1 MDNNQDNFPGYSN
14 IRNPKPATNPY
25 APFIYALILAF
36 GVMLGF
42 VINSNTLGKQ
52 TILNRNYDKIED
64 VLNYISL
71 KYVDTINRNQLMDKS
86 IDKILSNLD
95 PHSVY
100 IPAREVSEMNESL
113 EGNFEGIGIE
123 FFIVQDTITV
133 VTAIPGGPS
142 ELIGIKAGDRIVKI
156 EDSVVAGVK
165 IKDTSVKQRLR
176 GPKGTKVKVS
186 VMRSGVSHLL
196 DFEIARDKIPLYSID
211 AAFMATSDI
220 GYIRITSFSA
230 NTHEEFVQKL
240 HDLQDK
246 GMKKLIIDLRGNPG
260 GYLQAATSVADE
272 LISGEKILVYTK
284 GKAYDRQDYLAGK
297 PGLFEKGELCVLIDQ
312 GSASASEILSGAIQ
326 DWDRGAIIGRTSFGK
341 GLVQEQYE
349 LKDSSALRLTVARYY
364 TPSGRCIQ
372 RPYDK
377 GTDEYYNE
385 IYDRYSRGEFVH
397 EDSIASR
404 DTTIYKTSKGRRVYG
419 GGGIRPDIFVPMD
432 TSSEGEYFYA
442 VRSFIPEFIYK
453 YSSQNANVLEKY
465 KSEED
470 FKANYSVSDELLD
483 QFYKYAYTAGLKS
496 NEPRKLKIADKVKL
510 NLKAFLA
517 KQIWRMDGFYFI
529 LNSSD
534 NVVKAAV
541 DELNNDR
548 VFNVQ
553 KTEIKP
559 NSGLHAVGK

>member
-1 MDNNQDNFPGYSN
+1 MDNNEEKLPGYSN
-14 IRNPKPATNPY
+14 IRQPQSTSNPY

-42 VINSNTLGKQ
+42 VINSITIGKQ
-52 TILNRNYDKIED
+52 TMGSQNYDKVED
-64 VLNYISL
+64 VLNYISF
-71 KYVDTINRNQLMDKS
+71 KYVDTINRAQLVDKS

-100 IPAREVSEMNESL
+100 IPAKDLGEMNESL

-133 VTAIPGGPS
+133 VTAIAGGPS
-142 ELIGIKAGDRIVKI
+142 ELVGLKAGDRIVKI

-165 IKDTSVKQRLR
+165 IKDVTVKQRLR
-176 GPKGTKVKVS
+176 GPAGTKVRVT
-186 VMRSGVSHLL
+186 VMRSGSPKLL
-196 DFEIARDKIPLYSID
+196 DFQISRDKIPLYSID
-211 AAFMATSDI
+211 AAYMATSDI

-230 NTHEEFVQKL
+230 NTHEEFVDKL
-240 HDLQDK
+240 HQLLDK

-260 GYLQAATSVADE
+260 GYLQAATAIADE
-272 LISGEKILVYTK
+272 LISGDKLLVYTK

-297 PGLFEKGELCVLIDQ
+297 PGLFEKGDLCLLIDQ

-326 DWDRGAIIGRTSFGK
+326 DWDRGTIIGRTSFGK

-349 LKDSSALRLTVARYY
+349 LKDGSALRLTIARYY

-404 DTTIYKTSKGRRVYG
+404 DTTVYKTSKGRRVYG

-432 TSSEGEYFYA
+432 TTSESEYFYA
-442 VRSFIPEFIYK
+442 VRSFIPEFVYK
-453 YSSQNANVLEKY
+453 YSSLHADMLGKF
-465 KSEED
+465 KDEED
-470 FKANYSVSDELLD
+470 FKKDYVVSDEMVSD
-483 QFYKYAYTAGLKS
+483 FYKYAMAAGLKP
-496 NEPRKLKIADKVKL
+496 NEARKAKVVDKVKL

-517 KQIWRMDGFYFI
+517 KQVWRMDGYYYI
-529 LNSSD
+529 LNPGD
-534 NVVKAAV
+534 NVVNTAIDK
-541 DELNNDR
+541 LNN
-548 VFNVQ
+548 
-553 KTEIKP
+553 TSIK
-559 NSGLHAVGK
+559 